1 MSALLKLKAKDAEDL
16 QVISAVLQ
24 DAIAPVCDMV
34 YRDTDRNFVLV
45 VQRLCREQQGELNRI
60 CCAVNLDNITLT
72 QLKGFEQ
79 QDKAR
84 MLDLL
89 AILPDEEGVQF
100 VFAGGARLRFTGAD
114 WALHIEDF
122 GETWPAACS
131 PCHDD
136 ETGQKTEKLDAG
148 Q

>member
-1 MSALLKLKAKDAEDL
+1 MLKLKAKDTEDL

-34 YRDTDRNFVLV
+34 YRETDKNFILV
-45 VQRLCREQQGELNRI
+45 VQRLCREQGGDLTRI
-60 CCAVNLDNITLT
+60 CCAVNLHNITLT

-79 QDKAR
+79 QDKTR

-89 AILPDEEGVQF
+89 AILPEEAGQGLQF

-114 WALHIEDF
+114 WTLHIEDF
-122 GETWPAACS
+122 GETWPAACA
-131 PCHDD
+131 PCHED
-136 ETGQKTEKLDAG
+136 ENTAVSGKA
-148 Q
+148 